1 VRRDGSEEQ
10 SMKPM
15 QWTGLAVAVGGAV
28 LTGYSGQLSHTWAE
42 RTAGLFTG
50 EPTQVDWYLLIGIMV
65 TVGGGLLAQLTMEDQ
80 HG

>member
-1 VRRDGSEEQ
+1 
-10 SMKPM
+10 MKPV
-15 QWTGLAVAVGGAV
+15 QWTGLAVAAGGAV
-28 LTGYSGQLSHTWAE
+28 LTGYSGRLSHAWVD

-50 EPTQVDWYLLIGIMV
+50 EPIRVDWYLLIGIMV